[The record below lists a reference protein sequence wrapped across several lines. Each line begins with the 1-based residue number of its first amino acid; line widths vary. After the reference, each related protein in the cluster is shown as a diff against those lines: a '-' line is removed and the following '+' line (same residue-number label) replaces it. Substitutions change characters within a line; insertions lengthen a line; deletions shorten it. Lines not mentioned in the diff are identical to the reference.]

1 MLIAQTAHTSQAQE
15 ILQGAAELFL
25 RYGVK
30 SITMDEIAR
39 HISVSKKTIY
49 LHFADKDELVITFT
63 RMVLE
68 QQKSE
73 MIHLENSGTNVM
85 ESLRDLSEFLR
96 NKVCNINP
104 SLLFDLKKYFPQAW
118 KIFTE
123 HKKTFLKDHLKRLLE
138 RGMKEGYFR
147 ANLNMNI
154 ISKMRIEQVEMIFN
168 PDVFS
173 ESDFN
178 ISEVH
183 MQLFQHFVYGI
194 CTLKGHEEFNRL
206 MKVAE

>member
-1 MLIAQTAHTSQAQE
+1 MIAQAAHTSQAKE
-15 ILQGAAELFL
+15 ILHGASELFL

-49 LHFADKDELVITFT
+49 QHFADKNELVITFT

-73 MIHLENSGTNVM
+73 MIDLENSGVNVM

-168 PDVFS
+168 PDMFS
-173 ESDFN
+173 ESEFN

-206 MKVAE
+206 MKVAD